1 MQYII
6 ILLALGAQI
15 LGLFGFV
22 YSCILF
28 LRFDRVKGWFNKKA
42 GAEIVTTFSFRPFR
56 TLLLTAV
63 LGFIMMPISLG
74 LSMAFFSDA
83 EIKDGQTLWFLG
95 IFVILVLIY
104 PAWHLVRRFLRMRQ
118 AENKKAERWR
128 FFYDATLNIAG
139 ACGGLILLVILS
151 FASVI
156 LSLTKW
162 SNFIPDRLRVMSGVE
177 VVPESKRYYAVGVV
191 LGVVAVFS
199 QWLGSDS
206 EDFISWL
213 IGISIVGI
221 AVYAWYQIHSASPED
236 KKQLSWQWGYMI
248 LTTYAVFTI
257 TWLLIFA
264 AIALLIIYIALA
276 ATGNAGHGK
285 DRYKVTCDNLTDDVI
300 NGRGICSITNS
311 RCKARDVGSCPYK

>member
-15 LGLFGFV
+15 LSLFGFV

-42 GAEIVTTFSFRPFR
+42 GAEIITTFSFRPFR

-63 LGFIMMPISLG
+63 LGFIMMPLSLI
-74 LSMAFFSDA
+74 LSIFIFPDGNFTQEETFWFF
-83 EIKDGQTLWFLG
+83 G
-95 IFVILVLIY
+95 IFILLTLIY
-104 PAWHLVRRFLRMRQ
+104 PTWRVVRRFLRMRR

-162 SNFIPDRLRVMSGVE
+162 SGFIPGRLRVLAGVE

-191 LGVVAVFS
+191 LEVVAVFS

-206 EDFISWL
+206 QNFISWL
-213 IGISIVGI
+213 VGISVVGI
-221 AVYAWYQIHSASPED
+221 AVYAGYQIYSASPED

-276 ATGNAGHGK
+276 ATGHAGHGK

-311 RCKARDVGSCPYK
+311 RCKARDAGSCPYK